1 MPGDDG
7 DKTEAP
13 TPRRKSEARERGQVA
28 KSGDLSSAILLVM
41 GMLSLRWFAPNLMAK
56 LLEIVKGQ
64 LFIEG
69 PTDASRVDLP
79 VLVAS
84 AGLTILS
91 ATGPIIFCVLV
102 SAIVANLFQVGILF
116 TTHPLIPK
124 LDKLNPA
131 NGIKRLF
138 STRILMQ
145 FAMNLVKLIL
155 VSIVFYLAVKD
166 RLGDILLALAVGGWH
181 QAVVLATVLFDVG
194 LQLAV
199 ILLILAL
206 FDFAWQK
213 YKHEK
218 ELRMSKQEVKEEMR
232 RMEGDPLIRQRR
244 RKMQFAAAVQRIK
257 SAVPTAD
264 VVVTNPTHYAIA
276 IKYDSKA
283 MHAPTVVAKG
293 QNLLARMIREVAI
306 EHGIPIVER
315 KALAQ
320 SLYKLVEVGQEV
332 PERFYKAIAEILA
345 YVYELSGKARRRA
358 RTPAA

>member
-13 TPRRKSEARERGQVA
+13 TPRRKTEARERGQVA
-28 KSGDLSSAILLVM
+28 KSSDFSSAILLVV
-41 GMLSLRWFAPNLMAK
+41 GMLSMRWFAPNLMAG
-56 LLEIVKGQ
+56 LLEIVKGH

-69 PTDASRVDLP
+69 PAAASRVDLP

-84 AGLTILS
+84 VGLTMLT
-91 ATGPIIFCVLV
+91 AAGPILFCVLI
-102 SAIVANLFQVGILF
+102 AALVANLLQVGMLF

-124 LDKLNPA
+124 LDKLNPI

-138 STRILMQ
+138 STRVLMQ
-145 FAMNLVKLIL
+145 FAMNLVKLAL
-155 VSIVFYLAVKD
+155 VSLVFYVAVKD
-166 RLGDILLALAVGGWH
+166 RLDDILLALGVCGWH
-181 QAVVLATVLFDVG
+181 QAVVLASVLFDVG

-199 ILLILAL
+199 VLLVLAL

-218 ELRMSKQEVKEEMR
+218 DLRMSKQEVKEEMR

-244 RKMQFAAAVQRIK
+244 RKMQFAAAIQRIK

-264 VVVTNPTHYAIA
+264 VVVTNPTQLAIA
-276 IKYDSKA
+276 IKYDAKT

-293 QNLLARMIREVAI
+293 QNLLARKIREVAI
-306 EHGIPIVER
+306 QHGVPILER

-345 YVYELSGKARRRA
+345 YVYELSGKAKRRA
-358 RTPAA
+358 RAPAA